1 MIRRLIILLLIV
13 GCEEPEKGCLHD
25 CEGTCNGDAREDNC
39 GVCDS
44 DSTNDGVTLWGIC
57 YSIENTTELNLHHTQ
72 LTGAIP
78 PEIGNLI
85 NLTHLWLAGN
95 QLTGSIPV
103 EIGNLSNL
111 TWLSL
116 STNQLTGSIPVEI
129 GNLSNLTYLS
139 LSFNQ
144 LTGSIPFE
152 IGNLTNLTTLHLSH
166 NQFTSIPESI
176 CQIYPNLIPST
187 FFINNICG
195 ELPSCLTVDDIGT
208 QDCP

>member
-13 GCEEPEKGCLHD
+13 GCEEPEKGCLYD

-85 NLTHLWLAGN
+85 NLTHLWLAG
-95 QLTGSIPV
+95 
-103 EIGNLSNL
+103 
-111 TWLSL
+111 
-116 STNQLTGSIPVEI
+116 NQLTGSIPVEI